1 LPPPPLPPDPE
12 DYGGVGSNTFQ
23 LVFTSATPLNTPVC
37 VPAGNVPIVNDGLC
51 ESDEVFTILLSTQ
64 PPETQVNLNP
74 QTGTATII
82 DDDGNL
88 ANC

>member
-12 DYGGVGSNTFQ
+12 DYGGNAFQ

-37 VPAGNVPIVNDGLC
+37 VPAGNVPIVNDGIC
-51 ESDEVFTILLSTQ
+51 ESDEIFTILLSTQ

-88 ANC
+88 AKC

>member
-1 LPPPPLPPDPE
+1 MPPPPLHPDPE
-12 DYGGVGSNTFQ
+12 DYGGNMFQ

-37 VPAGNVPIVNDGLC
+37 VPVPIVNDSIC

-88 ANC
+88 AN